1 MLEGLLLKIPLKM
14 KYKLEDLKKPLIL
27 GRALRILN
35 YNRLGVEYDTTRIS
49 THIKYL
55 HLSKE

>member
-14 KYKLEDLKKPLIL
+14 KYKVEDLKKPLIL

-35 YNRLGVEYDTTRIS
+35 YNRLGVEYDTTPIS
-49 THIKYL
+49 THIKDL
-55 HLSKE
+55 RLSEE

>member
-49 THIKYL
+49 TRIKYL
-55 HLSKE
+55 HLSEE

>member
-1 MLEGLLLKIPLKM
+1 MLEGLLLKIPLNM
-14 KYKLEDLKKPLIL
+14 NYKVEDLKKPLL

-49 THIKYL
+49 TRIKYL

>member
-14 KYKLEDLKKPLIL
+14 KYKVEDLKKPLIL